1 MECSLHQLQMC
12 ERGAVTQDVSCISGR
27 QSSTAASHQST
38 VRFFWTAQYSMVS
51 DCICKLWSCR
61 G

>member
-1 MECSLHQLQMC
+1 MC
-12 ERGAVTQDVSCISGR
+12 ERGAVTPDVSCISGR